1 MLLCRFVSIYIG
13 AIKLMTASSTYYS
26 GFILS
31 VYVCGVWCVEVHYEM
46 QRQCCG
52 MKLEVEERRD
62 GATARER
69 HRDTERERG

>member
-1 MLLCRFVSIYIG
+1 
-13 AIKLMTASSTYYS
+13 
-26 GFILS
+26 
-31 VYVCGVWCVEVHYEM
+31 M

-69 HRDTERERG
+69 HRDTERERVRERRERKRASRDARWRLVGWSV

>member
-1 MLLCRFVSIYIG
+1 
-13 AIKLMTASSTYYS
+13 
-26 GFILS
+26 
-31 VYVCGVWCVEVHYEM
+31 M

-69 HRDTERERG
+69 HRDTEREREGEREKREKASF